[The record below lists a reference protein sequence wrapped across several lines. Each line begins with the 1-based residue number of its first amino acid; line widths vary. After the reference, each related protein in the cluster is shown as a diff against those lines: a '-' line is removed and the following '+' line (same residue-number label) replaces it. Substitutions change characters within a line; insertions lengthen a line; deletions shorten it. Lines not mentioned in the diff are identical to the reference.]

1 MKIRLLKIIFS
12 FAVAFYMTL
21 VVFNNISDPDAN
33 YQFVRGVFSMK
44 DIFSE
49 ETNNWRA
56 FDSDTL
62 VLLGFITI
70 VSFEVLIAFLLW
82 YGSIAMLRTQ
92 RSGHEAYLRAKKYT
106 TLGLGFGVL
115 LWFTLF
121 ISIGGEWFLM
131 WQSEKWNALPTA
143 FSLTI
148 IFFLF
153 LTFHQQH
160 DHD

>member
-12 FAVAFYMTL
+12 FAAAFYMTL
-21 VVFNNISDPDAN
+21 VVLNNVTDPDAN
-33 YQFVRGVFSMK
+33 YQFVRGVFSMEN
-44 DIFSE
+44 IFSG
-49 ETNNWRA
+49 ETNRWRA
-56 FDSDTL
+56 LSADGL
-62 VLLGFITI
+62 VLMGFIFI
-70 VSFEVLIAFLLW
+70 VSLEAIIALLLW
-82 YGSIAMLRTQ
+82 RGSFGMLRSQ
-92 RSGHEAYLRAKKYT
+92 NASNEAYLNSKKYT
-106 TLGLGFGVL
+106 TLGLGLGIL

-121 ISIGGEWFLM
+121 ITIGGEWFLM

-153 LTFHQQH
+153 LLFHQQH